1 MSTTTSPC
9 VCDDNERYERIQIT
23 LIVLACVSGVLAFV
37 SMIIYLK
44 RKYNNRVTP
53 NNHFDASYRN
63 TNTFGNLFCC
73 PEDSVTV
80 IETNQRYINF
90 IDNVNSCIDD
100 LLLSIDLTE
109 FNVIQERQQR
119 DNSECGICKKNITND
134 SLLVKL
140 NCGHT
145 FSKKCIMNW
154 FKIGNN
160 HCPICKNCIIH

>member
-9 VCDDNERYERIQIT
+9 LCDDNERYERIQIT
-23 LIVLACVSGVLAFV
+23 LIVLACISGVFALF
-37 SMIIYLK
+37 SMIIYFK

-53 NNHFDASYRN
+53 YNYNAS
-63 TNTFGNLFCC
+63 NTFGNLFCC

-90 IDNVNSCIDD
+90 IDNVNSYIDD

-119 DNSECGICKKNITND
+119 DNFECGICKKNLTND

-145 FSKKCIMNW
+145 FLKKCIMNW

-160 HCPICKNCIIH
+160 HCPICKSCIIH